1 MARIVK
7 AVVYERYGS
16 PEVLELREVD
26 RPVVGDGDVL
36 IKVEAASVNRSDWET
51 LTGRPFYARI
61 DSPRR
66 PRRPVLGSD
75 IAGTVEQVGSAV
87 ELFQP
92 GDEVFGDVMYHGAG
106 GFAEYVCVSGT
117 APIVHKPSALSFA
130 EASTLPQAALIALQ
144 ALSDIES
151 GDRVLINGAGG
162 GTGGFAVQMAKTK
175 GATVT
180 GVDNGFNRSL
190 FGLWVPTTRSITRR
204 PILPL
209 TDTNYDFILDLVA
222 SRSMFTIRRAVAP
235 GGRYALVGGSM
246 GRLLSA
252 ATLGRLLSTGGRRL
266 GVFVE
271 RPNKE
276 DLVRVADMVVAGE
289 LRTSIDRVFPLEG
302 VPDALEQLGSGRGT
316 REARH
321 SDELRRVW
329 GFSDSIDPERRE
341 RFWMLNPMS

>member
-180 GVDNGFNRSL
+180 GVDNGFKQEFVRSL
-190 FGLWVPTTRSITRR
+190 GADHTLDYTQTDFAA
-204 PILPL
+204 

-302 VPDALEQLGSGRGT
+302 VPDALEQLGSGRALGKLVI
-316 REARH
+316 A
-321 SDELRRVW
+321 
-329 GFSDSIDPERRE
+329 
-341 RFWMLNPMS
+341 MS